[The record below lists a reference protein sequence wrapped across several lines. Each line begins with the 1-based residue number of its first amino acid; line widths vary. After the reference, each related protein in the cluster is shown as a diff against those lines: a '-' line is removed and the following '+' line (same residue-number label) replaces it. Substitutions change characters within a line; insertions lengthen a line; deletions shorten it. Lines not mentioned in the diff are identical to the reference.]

1 MTTCMFLCVDC
12 CSVRFAGVNAH
23 QRLGNARNRLAVAI
37 YTFSHLRTHDPHDN
51 YCNHSRHG
59 NWLVYN
65 LYGETW
71 VRVFVH
77 HAGREVSCL
86 TLFFRAEREHL
97 FCFSGPVEGA
107 RLPLEGVHHQMV
119 RPTVPAARLRHR
131 V

>member
-12 CSVRFAGVNAH
+12 CSVRFAGVNAD
-23 QRLGNARNRLAVAI
+23 QRLAGDARNRLAVAS

-77 HAGREVSCL
+77 YAGREVSCL
-86 TLFFRAEREHL
+86 TLFFRAER
-97 FCFSGPVEGA
+97 
-107 RLPLEGVHHQMV
+107 
-119 RPTVPAARLRHR
+119 
-131 V
+131 